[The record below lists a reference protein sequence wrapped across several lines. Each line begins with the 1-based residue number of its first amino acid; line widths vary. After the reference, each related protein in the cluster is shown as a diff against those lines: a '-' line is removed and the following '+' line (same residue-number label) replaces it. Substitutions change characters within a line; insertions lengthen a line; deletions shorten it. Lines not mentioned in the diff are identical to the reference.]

1 MTTPSNHS
9 GQDITLEQLLRRG
22 DVWRGQSQRF
32 AHQAAVDTGHS
43 ILNDALLHKGWPLA
57 SLVEICQP
65 NIGGQSEWLLMAPA
79 LRQLTVGY
87 TVLLNPP
94 AMPFAAGL
102 IQLGLDLDRLLIV
115 RTAHKS
121 DFLASFVELTRSEI
135 CAAVLAWQPKQN
147 LSYTELR
154 KCLLAA
160 ADRQGLTLLFR
171 PANVQK
177 QSSPAVLRILTKL
190 NDQTLELHI
199 FKQKGWLGSAATQTL
214 HLPLPEIWTPIAP
227 HSQLDQNYSPPHQS
241 DAQLTQKK
249 ALKSQPDIRR
259 NKP

>member
-1 MTTPSNHS
+1 MAVHSNRP
-9 GQDITLEQLLRRG
+9 DKNIALEQLLRRG

-57 SLVEICQP
+57 SLVEVCQP

-79 LRQLTVGY
+79 LRQLTRGY

-94 AMPFAAGL
+94 TMPFAAGL
-102 IQLGLDLDRLLIV
+102 IQMGLDLNRLLIV
-115 RTAHKS
+115 QTANKN
-121 DFLASFVELTRSEI
+121 DFLASFVELARTEI
-135 CAAVLAWQPKQN
+135 CAALLAWQPKQN

-171 PANVQK
+171 PANVQG
-177 QSSPAVLRILTKL
+177 QSSPAVLRVMARL
-190 NDQTLELHI
+190 NDQTLALHI
-199 FKQKGWLGSAATQTL
+199 FKQKGCLGTAATKTL
-214 HLPLPEIWTPIAP
+214 HLPLPETWMPIAP
-227 HSQLDQNYSPPHQS
+227 YAQLDQADSLDPVP
-241 DAQLTQKK
+241 
-249 ALKSQPDIRR
+249 QPDLRR
-259 NKP
+259 SKP